1 MKYHVREARHS
12 DIAKLTELR
21 VKQLEER
28 VTDLKPEVALS
39 TMRHLN
45 DELGNRVRAWVA
57 ELDGEVIGC
66 ALVDVNHGMPR
77 PSNPSGVYGE
87 LLGAYILPDH
97 RNHTLGTVL
106 ITELV
111 VDLRGSEFGYI
122 KVDVDELLPQDW
134 LQPSRTGVAP
144 PLQQVKPRV
153 PREGSLIISDGRL
166 GSGGGYR

>member
-28 VTDLKPEVALS
+28 VTDLKPEVALG

-66 ALVDVNHGMPR
+66 ALVDVNHGTPR

-122 KVDVDELLPQDW
+122 KVDVDESQESFFRRIGF
-134 LQPSRTGVAP
+134 SRHG
-144 PLQQVKPRV
+144 
-153 PREGSLIISDGRL
+153 RELRL
-166 GSGGGYR
+166 RYNK

>member
-28 VTDLKPEVALS
+28 VTDLKPEVALG

-57 ELDGEVIGC
+57 EMDGEVIGC
-66 ALVDVNHGMPR
+66 AFVNVNHGMPR

-87 LLGAYILPDH
+87 LLGAYILPEH

-106 ITELV
+106 ITDLVLDLLITDLV
-111 VDLRGSEFGYI
+111 VDLRGSEFSYI
-122 KVDVDELLPQDW
+122 KVDVDESQESFFRRMGF
-134 LQPSRTGVAP
+134 SRHG
-144 PLQQVKPRV
+144 
-153 PREGSLIISDGRL
+153 RELRL
-166 GSGGGYR
+166 RYNR